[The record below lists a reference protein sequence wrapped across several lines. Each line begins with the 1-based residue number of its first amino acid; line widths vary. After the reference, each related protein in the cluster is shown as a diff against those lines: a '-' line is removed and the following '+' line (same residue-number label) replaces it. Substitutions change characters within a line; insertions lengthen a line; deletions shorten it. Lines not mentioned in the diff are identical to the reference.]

1 MTLNSRELMIEGAIQ
16 LLGQRG
22 VQAAS
27 FSEIMKATGAPRGS
41 IYHHFPEGK
50 DQLVKEAIDL
60 AGQRAISFLNTLED
74 QPAEIVTEKFIS
86 LWRMLLSHSNFEMG
100 CSVLAV
106 TVGSDS
112 PDLLEQAA
120 TVFQQWGDY
129 LTAMLAAGGL
139 NPDKAKGLANVIIA
153 SCEGAV
159 AISKAQKSFDTFDTV
174 AEQLLIMVK
183 SASNSQRETE

>member
-1 MTLNSRELMIEGAIQ
+1 MTLNTRELMIEGAIQ

-22 VQAAS
+22 VHATS

-60 AGQRAISFLNTLED
+60 AGKRAISYLSTFEG
-74 QPAEIVTEKFIS
+74 QPAEIVAEKFIS

-112 PDLLEQAA
+112 SDLLDEAA
-120 TVFQQWGDY
+120 TVFHQWGDR
-129 LTAMLAAGGL
+129 LTAMLSAGGL
-139 NPDKAKGLANVIIA
+139 DLGKAKGLASVLIA

-183 SASNSQRETE
+183 SASSSQRETE